1 MNILLLG
8 QLISG
13 GALVQAIIYLIVFG
27 LIFWLLWWLIQYC
40 AIPEPFNKVA
50 RVVVA
55 IFAVIVVIGVLLSVA
70 GHPIVRW

>member
-1 MNILLLG
+1 MVGLLA

-13 GALVQAIIYLIVFG
+13 TALIQAVIYLIVFG

-50 RVVVA
+50 RVILA
-55 IFAVIVVIGVLLSVA
+55 IAAVKRL
-70 GHPIVRW
+70 RRK